1 MSDYCT
7 CKISK
12 TPCNSAFIFKDGK
25 SICEVNIEL
34 VGRLKNGFAFLCAGA
49 ALQKLNRDIKEAKA
63 S

>member
-12 TPCNSAFIFKDGK
+12 TPCNSAFIFKDEK
-25 SICEVNIEL
+25 SICEVNIGL
-34 VGRLKNGFAFLCAGA
+34 VGRLKDGFTFLCTGA